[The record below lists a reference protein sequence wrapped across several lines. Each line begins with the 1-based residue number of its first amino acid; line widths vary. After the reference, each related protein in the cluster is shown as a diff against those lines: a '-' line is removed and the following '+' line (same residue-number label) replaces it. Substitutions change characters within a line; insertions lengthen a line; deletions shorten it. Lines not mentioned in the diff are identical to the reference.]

1 MASRSASFEAVI
13 LRAKEVPSGARV
25 VTLLSADQGIV
36 DAFVFGGGKS
46 KLRSLASPWHRGTA
60 WIYRDTGKDLIKL
73 TDFDA
78 ITEYSG
84 IRSDLGAIGVA
95 SFASEFIVATSALGG
110 DWADALELT
119 TALLSAIDSAAAR
132 RDMIDRAVSLFC
144 IRSLELMGLLPDP
157 DECSACAGAMGRDAL
172 HSYSRRS
179 GGFVCASCARSDSDA
194 LDVPAGAL
202 AWLDAA
208 SRLPFDRAVGIGLGD
223 ESLLALK
230 SCVLDLARRAVDTP
244 LRTLKSGLLAAS
256 RLPFDRAVGIGLG
269 DESLLALKSCVL
281 DLARR
286 AVDTPLRTLKSGLL

>member
-25 VTLLSADQGIV
+25 VTLLSADQGIIE
-36 DAFVFGGGKS
+36 AFVFGGGKS

-110 DWADALELT
+110 DWADALALT
-119 TALLSAIDSAAAR
+119 TALLSTIDSAR
-132 RDMIDRAVSLFC
+132 RDTIDRAVSLFC
-144 IRSLELMGLLPDP
+144 IRALELMGLLPDP

-172 HSYSRRS
+172 HYYSRRS
-179 GGFVCASCARSDSDA
+179 GGFVCASCARSDPDSV
-194 LDVPAGAL
+194 DVPAGAM

-223 ESLLALK
+223 ESLSALK
-230 SCVLDLARRAVDTP
+230 SCVLDMARRSVDTP
-244 LRTLKSGLLAAS
+244 LRTLKSGLL
-256 RLPFDRAVGIGLG
+256 
-269 DESLLALKSCVL
+269 
-281 DLARR
+281 
-286 AVDTPLRTLKSGLL
+286 